1 MSKWNKNWSNEK
13 NTRELKLAETET
25 TNGEIQVIKQKMR
38 TIRKKRENPK
48 NIPLFEDIYER
59 PQPSIIEGMQGNDL
73 ENTSND
79 EGSGSKN
86 TDNDLG
92 EKLMNLSNQTGKGT
106 EKTAKD
112 ANDSEVGQSIRE
124 EVKETT
130 QKIGRRWT
138 NAMNSKNFTDPIA
151 NLENNLST
159 SIDNLSNLQNLANL
173 GNSLKDI
180 DVVNADEF
188 ASTADNIK
196 DTFKIDKKGIE
207 KVMNEVTGSMKSLSI
222 VFSGIFALLAQR
234 VQQFKIYIQL
244 FILRI
249 NRYIDETLTKIANAL
264 TQNTATEKEIEI
276 FKDQAQKFTTMMLV
290 WYFVYNWYYIIFF
303 IEKEDGILYEFD
315 TNKLKSYNTYLY
327 GAFGPACR
335 VLESFNWTILKLG
348 ILKKYIP
355 TPIIMIIM
363 FFVFYI
369 LVSNNF
375 QSSILINLFNAMRGK
390 FSTSILSLISI
401 FIVTRYSIGW
411 FFGSQTK
418 GDIEMA
424 TMVSKQQTIFSIC
437 FFLVL
442 FCVSLLCYTMWTI
455 TVNIPL
461 AMFFISAYLSLY
473 TFFGVI
479 FYEGVNAGMIITGIT
494 NSIDIIEPDLT
505 VDGCAP
511 QDVRMGTWVWWKG
524 LIPRFINF
532 LKEIVNFAS
541 INMFEILIFLML
553 LGGIGLYKKEWSSA
567 IEGKV
572 GLGKNDGGLMSP
584 NGLKNIFKQL
594 FVWLVIINILL
605 ILILGKF
612 LYDKYILMREM
623 GQSSGKKAKSI
634 EADQTTRSLLAS
646 NNPTMYS
653 SGTKLNRRALD
664 RMDKINKDRSEKENE
679 ETKEEETKEEET
691 KEEETKEEEK
701 PAEANLTELNKAIE
715 LRKKQVEED
724 KKTQENP
731 DENPQEKPQEKP

>member
-13 NTRELKLAETET
+13 NTRELKVAETDN

-48 NIPLFEDIYER
+48 NIPLFEDIYQR

-73 ENTSND
+73 ENNS
-79 EGSGSKN
+79 
-86 TDNDLG
+86 NDLG
-92 EKLMNLSNQTGKGT
+92 EKLMNLSNKTGSGT
-106 EKTAKD
+106 KNAAKD
-112 ANDSEVGQSIRE
+112 ANDSETGQSIRE

-138 NAMNSKNFTDPIA
+138 NAMNTKNFTDPIA

-159 SIDNLSNLQNLANL
+159 SIDNLSNLQNLADL
-173 GNSLKDI
+173 GSTLNDI
-180 DVVNADEF
+180 DIVNANEF

-207 KVMNEVTGSMKSLSI
+207 KVMNEVTGSMKSLSM
-222 VFSGIFALLAQR
+222 VFSGIFAMLAQR

-249 NRYIDETLTKIANAL
+249 NKYIDDTLTKIANAL

-276 FKDQAQKFTTMMLV
+276 FKDQAQKFTTMTLV

-315 TNKLKSYNTYLY
+315 TNQLKSYNTYLY

-348 ILKKYIP
+348 VLKKYIP

-390 FSTSILSLISI
+390 FSMSILSLISI

-473 TFFGVI
+473 TFFGVL

-524 LIPRFINF
+524 LIPRFINL
-532 LKEIVNFAS
+532 LKGIVNFAS

-553 LGGIGLYKKEWSSA
+553 LGGIGLYKKEWNTA

-572 GLGKNDGGLMSP
+572 GLGNNDGGLMSP
-584 NGLKNIFKQL
+584 DGLKNMFKQL

-605 ILILGKF
+605 IFILGKF
-612 LYDKYILMREM
+612 LYDKYILMSEM
-623 GQSSGKKAKSI
+623 GQTTGKKGKSI
-634 EADQTTRSLLAS
+634 EADQTTRSLIAS
-646 NNPTMYS
+646 RNPTMHS
-653 SGTKLNRRALD
+653 SETKLNRRALD
-664 RMDKINKDRSEKENE
+664 RMDKINKDRLDKENE
-679 ETKEEETKEEET
+679 ETEEENQDET
-691 KEEETKEEEK
+691 PQENSQE
-701 PAEANLTELNKAIE
+701 NS
-715 LRKKQVEED
+715 
-724 KKTQENP
+724 QENP
-731 DENPQEKPQEKP
+731 QENSQENPQEKQEEKQQENSQENSQENPQEKQEEKQQEKQEETPEEKT